1 MSLCEYLSVR
11 LCVFTWQK
19 IDQAGGP
26 ETLKTLFGL
35 KYQQCFNFYTVFT
48 QYLAFRW

>member
-1 MSLCEYLSVR
+1 MSLSHYR

-26 ETLKTLFGL
+26 ETLCLILLATYHAKNYAGIIGRGL
-35 KYQQCFNFYTVFT
+35 
-48 QYLAFRW
+48 LDLL